1 LPFASFVFF
10 SFFFVGKANN
20 GISGLL
26 QCVAIFPTQRD
37 LFSNEVSDNCA
48 SVTAFLVHYTVLELP
63 FEITTATVFGALTSF
78 AAGLGRTIPMF
89 LTCIASA
96 ICLTNCGESM
106 GIIFCSLF
114 KTHTG
119 FALSLCSVLIAT
131 SLHLGGIM
139 NAQMTS
145 PVLQAISYLS
155 PFKYAVGT
163 LAPHA
168 FGGKDGQMSFTCS
181 DGDICPAA
189 TGAQVLALY
198 RLDKNADAELGGL
211 VICTLVFRLIAYAT
225 LKLALDCPDLRQIVV
240 VGQRWKLF
248 PGRTDRVRG
257 GE

>member
-1 LPFASFVFF
+1 
-10 SFFFVGKANN
+10 
-20 GISGLL
+20 
-26 QCVAIFPTQRD
+26 
-37 LFSNEVSDNCA
+37 
-48 SVTAFLVHYTVLELP
+48 VTAFLVHYTILELP
-63 FEITTATVFGALTSF
+63 FEIITATVFGALTSF

-145 PVLQAISYLS
+145 PVLQTISYLS

-168 FGGKDGQMSFTCS
+168 FRGTDGQISFTCS
-181 DGDICPAA
+181 DGDICPVA

-211 VICTLVFRLIAYAT
+211 VVCTLVYRLIAYAT
-225 LKLALDCPDLRQIVV
+225 LKLALDCPDLRQIMVM
-240 VGQRWKLF
+240 GWLWKLF
-248 PGRTDRVRG
+248 PGTRDGLRG